1 MFIGSGTV
9 INIIAVLLGSALGVF
24 IAHRLNQR
32 IRDVVTDGL
41 GLVTGMIA
49 VLTCASITEPLLS

>member
-9 INIIAVLLGSALGVF
+9 INVIAVLLGATIGVF
-24 IAHRLNQR
+24 IAHRLNEK

-49 VLTCASITEPLLS
+49 VLTTASITELLK